1 MQETSS
7 IYKKLLADPGHWKE
21 YALVIGES
29 GVLVDEFSNRITFGG
44 TAILVATTSPESGFR
59 ESSIISMSTPQTIF
73 SDSNPTVGNC
83 IAGQITVEMMKPK
96 GDIPRRARLAPYV
109 RLTNGDEHSEWIQKG
124 VFFIDHREYSGD
136 ENERMVING
145 YDHIILTEDEFP
157 SSTHEWPRTDIDV
170 VRDIA
175 SEIGT
180 DLDSRTVKI
189 MNKGYKINYPAGY
202 SMREVLENIAAM
214 YAGSFIMSDTGELL
228 LVTMFG
234 IPKETSYLIDNVG
247 FAITFGGDRILV

>member
-7 IYKKLLADPGHWKE
+7 IYKRLLADPGHWKE
-21 YALVIGES
+21 YDLVIGES

-44 TAILVATTSPESGFR
+44 TAILVATNGADSGFR
-59 ESSIISMSTPQTIF
+59 ESSIISMSTQKTIF

-109 RLTNGDEHSEWIQKG
+109 RLTNGKEHSEWIQKG

-136 ENERMVING
+136 KNERMVING

-157 SSTHEWPRTDIDV
+157 SSTNEWPRTDIDV
-170 VRDIA
+170 VKDIA
-175 SEIGT
+175 TEIGT
-180 DLDSRTVKI
+180 DLDRRTVQI

-234 IPKETSYLIDNVG
+234 IPRETSYLIDNVG

>member
-7 IYKKLLADPGHWKE
+7 LYKRLLADPGHWKE
-21 YALVIGES
+21 YTLVIGES

-44 TAILVATTSPESGFR
+44 TAILVASTGADSGFR
-59 ESSIISMSTPQTIF
+59 EISIISMSTQKSIF
-73 SDSNPTVGNC
+73 SESNPTVGNC
-83 IAGQITVEMMKPK
+83 IAGQITAEMMKPK
-96 GDIPRRARLAPYV
+96 GEIPRRARLAPYV
-109 RLTNGDEHSEWIQKG
+109 RLTNGIEYSEWIPKG

-136 ENERMVING
+136 ENERMPIYG
-145 YDHIILTEDEFP
+145 YDHIILAEDEFP
-157 SSTHEWPRTDIDV
+157 SSTHTWPRKDIDV

-175 SEIGT
+175 NEIGT
-180 DLDSRTVKI
+180 SLDRRTVQI
-189 MNKGYKINYPAGY
+189 MNKGYEINYPAGY

-234 IPKETSYLIDNVG
+234 IPRETSYLIDNVG

>member
-7 IYKKLLADPGHWKE
+7 LYKRLLADPGHWKE
-21 YALVIGES
+21 YSLVIGES
-29 GVLVDEFSNRITFGG
+29 GADSV
-44 TAILVATTSPESGFR
+44 FR
-59 ESSIISMSTPQTIF
+59 ESSIIGMSTQKSIF
-73 SDSNPTVGNC
+73 SDSNPSVGNC

-109 RLTNGDEHSEWIQKG
+109 RLTNGKEHSEWLQKG

-136 ENERMVING
+136 ENERMTVYG
-145 YDHIILTEDEFP
+145 YDHIILAEEEFP
-157 SSTHEWPRTDIDV
+157 SSTHTWPRKDIDV

-175 SEIGT
+175 STIGT
-180 DLDSRTVKI
+180 FVDSRTVQI
-189 MNKGYKINYPAGY
+189 MNKGYLINYPAGY
-202 SMREVLENIAAM
+202 SMRETLENIAAM
-214 YAGSFIMSDTGELL
+214 YAGSFIMSDTGGLL

-247 FAITFGGDRILV
+247 FAVTFGGERILV

>member
-7 IYKKLLADPGHWKE
+7 IYKRLLADPGHWKE

-44 TAILVATTSPESGFR
+44 TAILVATTDADSGFR
-59 ESSIISMSTPQTIF
+59 ESSIISMSTQKSIF

-96 GDIPRRARLAPYV
+96 GDIPRRARLSPYV
-109 RLTNGDEHSEWIQKG
+109 RLTNGKEHSEWIQKG

-136 ENERMVING
+136 KNERMVING
-145 YDHIILTEDEFP
+145 YDHIILTEEEFP

-175 SEIGT
+175 AEIGT
-180 DLDSRTVKI
+180 DLDRRTVQI

-228 LVTMFG
+228 LITMFG
-234 IPKETSYLIDNVG
+234 IPKETKYLIDNAG
-247 FAITFGGDRILV
+247 FAVTFGGDRILV

>member
-21 YALVIGES
+21 YTLVIGES
-29 GVLVDEFSNRITFGG
+29 GVLVNEHSETITFGG
-44 TAILVATTSPESGFR
+44 TAILVASSGADSGFR
-59 ESSIISMSTPQTIF
+59 ESAIISMATQKSIFPDST
-73 SDSNPTVGNC
+73 PTVGNC
-83 IAGQITVEMMKPK
+83 IAGQITVDMVRPK
-96 GDIPRRARLAPYV
+96 GDIPRRARLSPYV
-109 RLTNGDEHSEWIQKG
+109 RLTNGVEHSEWVQKG
-124 VFFIDHREYSGD
+124 VFFIDRREYSGD

-145 YDHIILTEDEFP
+145 YDHIILTEADFP
-157 SSTHEWPRTDIDV
+157 SSTDEWPRMDIDV

-175 SEIGT
+175 SAIGT
-180 DLDSRTVKI
+180 SVDTRTTQI
-189 MNKGYKINYPAGY
+189 MDKGYKINYPAEY

-214 YAGSFIMSDTGELL
+214 YAGSFVMSDTGELL

-234 IPKETSYLIDNVG
+234 IPKETSYLIDSAG

>member
-7 IYKKLLADPGHWKE
+7 LYKRLLADPGHWKE
-21 YALVIGES
+21 YTLVIGEQ

-44 TAILVATTSPESGFR
+44 TAILVASTGANSGFQ
-59 ESSIISMSTPQTIF
+59 ENSIISMSTQKSIF
-73 SDSNPTVGNC
+73 SESNPTVGNC
-83 IAGQITVEMMKPK
+83 ISGQITVETMKPK
-96 GDIPRRARLAPYV
+96 GEIPRRARLAPYV
-109 RLTNGDEHSEWIQKG
+109 RLTNGIEHSEWIPKG

-145 YDHIILTEDEFP
+145 YDHIILTEDDFP
-157 SSTHEWPRTDIDV
+157 SSTNEWPRTDIDV

-175 SEIGT
+175 SEIET
-180 DLDSRTVKI
+180 SVDSRTLQV
-189 MNKGYKINYPAGY
+189 MNKGYKINYPAEY

-214 YAGSFIMSDTGELL
+214 YAGSFVMSDTGELL

-247 FAITFGGDRILV
+247 FAVTFGGDRILV

>member
-7 IYKKLLADPGHWKE
+7 LYKRLLADPGHWKE

-44 TAILVATTSPESGFR
+44 TSILVATTGAGSGFR
-59 ESSIISMSTPQTIF
+59 ESSIISISTQKSIF
-73 SDSNPTVGNC
+73 SGSNPTVGNC
-83 IAGQITVEMMKPK
+83 IAGQITAEIKKPK

-109 RLTNGDEHSEWIQKG
+109 RLTNGKEHSEWLPKG

-136 ENERMVING
+136 ENERMTVYG

-157 SSTHEWPRTDIDV
+157 SSTHTWPRKDIDV

-175 SEIGT
+175 NEIGT
-180 DLDSRTVKI
+180 SIDIRTAQI

-214 YAGSFIMSDTGELL
+214 YAGSFIMSDTGELF

-234 IPKETSYLIDNVG
+234 IPIETSYLIDNVG

>member
-7 IYKKLLADPGHWKE
+7 LYKRLLADPGHWKE

-29 GVLVDEFSNRITFGG
+29 GVLADEFSNRITFGG
-44 TAILVATTSPESGFR
+44 TAILVATTGADSGFR
-59 ESSIISMSTPQTIF
+59 ESSIISMSTQKSIF
-73 SDSNPTVGNC
+73 SDSNPSVGNC

-175 SEIGT
+175 AEIGT

-189 MNKGYKINYPAGY
+189 MNKGYKINYPVGY
-202 SMREVLENIAAM
+202 SMREVLENISAM

-234 IPKETSYLIDNVG
+234 IPKETSYLIDDVG
-247 FAITFGGDRILV
+247 FAITFGGYRILV

>member
-7 IYKKLLADPGHWKE
+7 LYKRLLADPGHWKE
-21 YALVIGES
+21 YTLVIGEA
-29 GVLVDEFSNRITFGG
+29 GVLVNERSETITFGG
-44 TAILVATTSPESGFR
+44 TAILIASSGADSGFS
-59 ESSIISMSTPQTIF
+59 ENTIISMSTQKNMF
-73 SDSNPTVGNC
+73 SGSNPSVGNC
-83 IAGQITVEMMKPK
+83 IAGQIFVDMMKPK

-109 RLTNGDEHSEWIQKG
+109 RLTNGKEHSEWIPKG

-136 ENERMVING
+136 ENERMVISG
-145 YDHIILTEDEFP
+145 YDHIVLTEDEFP
-157 SSTHEWPRTDIDV
+157 SSMNEWPRTDTDV

-175 SEIGT
+175 DEIGVAV
-180 DLDSRTVKI
+180 DKRTLQI

-247 FAITFGGDRILV
+247 FAVTFGGDRILV

>member
-7 IYKKLLADPGHWKE
+7 LYKRLLADPGHWKE

-44 TAILVATTSPESGFR
+44 TAILVATTSAESGFR
-59 ESSIISMSTPQTIF
+59 ESSIISMSTQKTIF

-109 RLTNGDEHSEWIQKG
+109 RLTNGKEHSEWIQKG

-175 SEIGT
+175 TEIGT
-180 DLDSRTVKI
+180 DLDSRTVQI

-234 IPKETSYLIDNVG
+234 IPRETSYLIDNVG

>member
-7 IYKKLLADPGHWKE
+7 LYKQLLADPGHWKE
-21 YALVIGES
+21 YTLVIGES
-29 GVLVDEFSNRITFGG
+29 GVLVSERSETITFGG
-44 TAILVATTSPESGFR
+44 TAILVSSTGADSGFR
-59 ESSIISMSTPQTIF
+59 ESAIISMSTQKSIF

-96 GDIPRRARLAPYV
+96 GEIPRRARLAPYV
-109 RLTNGDEHSEWIQKG
+109 RLTNGIERSEWVQKG

-136 ENERMVING
+136 ENERMTVYG

-157 SSTHEWPRTDIDV
+157 SSTHTWPRKDIDV

-175 SEIGT
+175 NEIGT
-180 DLDSRTVKI
+180 SIDRRTVQI

-214 YAGSFIMSDTGELL
+214 YAGSFIMSETAELL

-234 IPKETSYLIDNVG
+234 IPKETSYLVDNVG
-247 FAITFGGDRILV
+247 FVITFGGDRILV

>member
-7 IYKKLLADPGHWKE
+7 LYKKLLADPGHWKE
-21 YALVIGES
+21 YTLVIGES

-44 TAILVATTSPESGFR
+44 TAILVATTGADSGFR
-59 ESSIISMSTPQTIF
+59 ESSIISMSTQKSIF
-73 SDSNPTVGNC
+73 SDSNPSVGNC
-83 IAGQITVEMMKPK
+83 IAGQITVDMIRPK

-109 RLTNGDEHSEWIQKG
+109 RLTNGKAHSEWIQKG

-145 YDHIILTEDEFP
+145 YDHIILTEYEFP

-214 YAGSFIMSDTGELL
+214 YAGSFIMSDIGELL

-247 FAITFGGDRILV
+247 FAITFGGNRILV

>member
-7 IYKKLLADPGHWKE
+7 LYKRLLADPGHWKE
-21 YALVIGES
+21 YTLVIGES
-29 GVLVDEFSNRITFGG
+29 GVLVNERSETITFGG
-44 TAILVATTSPESGFR
+44 TAILVASSGADSGFS
-59 ESSIISMSTPQTIF
+59 ESAIISMSTQKNIF
-73 SDSNPTVGNC
+73 SDSNPSVGNC
-83 IAGQITVEMMKPK
+83 IAGQISVDMMKPK
-96 GDIPRRARLAPYV
+96 GDVPRRARLAPHV
-109 RLTNGDEHSEWIQKG
+109 RLANGKEHSEWIPKG

-136 ENERMVING
+136 ENERMVVNG

-157 SSTHEWPRTDIDV
+157 SSTNEWPRTDIDV

-175 SEIGT
+175 NEIGVSV
-180 DLDSRTVKI
+180 DKRTVQI

-214 YAGSFIMSDTGELL
+214 YAGSFIMSDTGELF

-234 IPKETSYLIDNVG
+234 IPRETSYLIDNVG

>member
-7 IYKKLLADPGHWKE
+7 LYKRLLADPGHWKE
-21 YALVIGES
+21 YNLVIGES

-44 TAILVATTSPESGFR
+44 TAILVATTGADSGFR
-59 ESSIISMSTPQTIF
+59 ESSIISMSTQKSIF

-83 IAGQITVEMMKPK
+83 IAGQISVEMMRPK
-96 GDIPRRARLAPYV
+96 GDIPRRARLVPYV
-109 RLTNGDEHSEWIQKG
+109 RLTNGKEHSEWLQKG
-124 VFFIDHREYSGD
+124 VFFIDHREYSGE
-136 ENERMVING
+136 ENERMVLNG

-157 SSTHEWPRTDIDV
+157 SSTNEWPRTDVDV

-175 SEIGT
+175 NEIGGSV
-180 DLDSRTVKI
+180 DKRTVQI

-214 YAGSFIMSDTGELL
+214 YAGSFIMSDTAELL

-247 FAITFGGDRILV
+247 FAITFGGERILV